1 MTVGRGVSARQQT
14 EVVVGIDIGG
24 TGTRFV
30 AWSTA
35 GGVVGRRTVATPM
48 NVDRDTPAGFLRRQ
62 IDAVVEGRPITAVG
76 IGASGPIDLQGVIRN
91 PDTLPAF
98 TGVPILAELASELR
112 VPVSIEN
119 DAVCAAIA
127 ELRIGAGRGAD
138 DLLHI
143 TLGTGIGVAYL
154 VQGVPVRGRD
164 GAHPEAGHIAVSTA
178 TPDCYCGRPACW
190 EQAASRLALQKSAA
204 SLLGLRADDRTA
216 IDSLVA
222 RADAGDG
229 AARAAFASYG
239 AALAEGL
246 ATLLAVH
253 RVGTVVLGGGA
264 STHFHRFE
272 PTVSAELAKLGGWI
286 STPRLLPTQL
296 DDDGGAIGAA
306 LMAFSSKLSRSP

>member
-1 MTVGRGVSARQQT
+1 MSEHEAT

-24 TGTRFV
+24 TGTRIV
-30 AWSTA
+30 AWSA
-35 GGVVGRRTVATPM
+35 PGVLVGRRTVATPTD
-48 NVDRDTPAGFLRRQ
+48 VDRETAAGFLGRQ
-62 IDAVVEGRPITAVG
+62 IDAVADGRAVTAVG
-76 IGASGPIDLQGVIRN
+76 IGASGPIDLQGKIRN

-98 TGVPILAELASELR
+98 TGVPIVADLTSRLG

-127 ELRIGAGRGAD
+127 ELSIGAGRGAG
-138 DLLHI
+138 DLLHV

-154 VQGVPVRGRD
+154 VQGLPVRGRD

-178 TPDCYCGRPACW
+178 TPDCYCGRHACW
-190 EQAASRLALQKSAA
+190 EQAASRLALQKAAA
-204 SLLGLRADDRTA
+204 SLLGLRCDERTA
-216 IDSLVA
+216 IDSMA
-222 RADAGDG
+222 ASADAGDS
-229 AARAAFASYG
+229 AAQAAFTAYG
-239 AALAEGL
+239 VALAEGL

-272 PTVSAELAKLGGWI
+272 PAVTAELAKLGGWI
-286 STPRLLPTQL
+286 STARILPTQL

-306 LMAFSSKLSRSP
+306 LMALHA

>member
-1 MTVGRGVSARQQT
+1 MGWDASARQQT
-14 EVVVGIDIGG
+14 DVVVGIDIGG

-48 NVDRDTPAGFLRRQ
+48 GVDRETPTGFLRRQ
-62 IDAVVEGRPITAVG
+62 IDAVVEGRPLTAVG

-98 TGVPILAELASELR
+98 TGVPLVAELSSELG

-127 ELRIGAGRGAD
+127 ELRIGAGRGAG
-138 DLLHI
+138 DLLHV

-154 VQGVPVRGRD
+154 VQGVPIRGHD

-178 TPDCYCGRPACW
+178 TPDCYCGRHACW

-204 SLLGLRADDRTA
+204 SLLGLRSDDRTA
-216 IDSLVA
+216 VDSLAA
-222 RADAGDG
+222 RADAGDVV
-229 AARAAFASYG
+229 ARTEFASYG
-239 AALAEGL
+239 VALAEGL

-264 STHFHRFE
+264 STYFRRFE
-272 PTVSAELAKLGGWI
+272 PTVTAELAMLRGWI

-306 LMAFSSKLSRSP
+306 LLALSS

>member
-1 MTVGRGVSARQQT
+1 MTDDRDVAVREQP
-14 EVVVGIDIGG
+14 EVAVGIDIGG
-24 TGTRFV
+24 TGTRIV

-35 GGVVGRRTVATPM
+35 GGLLGRRTVATPM
-48 NVDRDTPAGFLRRQ
+48 DVYRETPTAFLRRQ
-62 IDAVVEGRPITAVG
+62 IDAVVQGRSLTAIG

-91 PDTLPAF
+91 LDTLPAF
-98 TGVPILAELASELR
+98 TGVPIVDELSSELG

-127 ELRIGAGRGAD
+127 EWRIGAGRGDD

-178 TPDCYCGRPACW
+178 TPDCYCGRRTCW
-190 EQAASRLALQKSAA
+190 EQGASRLALQKAAA

-216 IDSLVA
+216 IDSLAA
-222 RADAGDG
+222 RADADEA
-229 AARAAFASYG
+229 AARAVFASYG

-246 ATLLAVH
+246 ANLLAVL
-253 RVGTVVLGGGA
+253 RVRTVVLGGGA
-264 STHFHRFE
+264 SAYFHRFE
-272 PTVSAELAKLGGWI
+272 PAVTAELAELGCWI

-306 LMAFSSKLSRSP
+306 LLALNA